1 MKTAVIYIRVRVA
14 DGSQEVID
22 RQKAACKQFADEQ
35 GFEIVETYIDNEEF
49 GKPVN
54 RVSLSQMIDDSRT
67 ATWNAVITY
76 SADRIFRD
84 IRKFIK
90 FEDMLE
96 KYGKSLLIVTAPHRN
111 TEYRQILR
119 ELSKSIRKRSKRL

>member
-22 RQKAACKQFADEQ
+22 RQKAACKQFAVEQ

-76 SADRIFRD
+76 SADRICRD

-90 FEDMLE
+90 FENALE
-96 KYGKSLLIVTAPHRN
+96 KYGKSLLIVTAPRRD

-119 ELSKSIRKRSKRL
+119 ELSKSIRKRSKRQ